1 MLMTYW
7 VVLMP
12 GRMLI
17 EHLQSVHIVVMIQH
31 FSCKFKLDPLT
42 NLQQISI
49 GVVDVQNNGMIDE
62 SFSWNRMELGQGQV

>member
-1 MLMTYW
+1 MTYW

-12 GRMLI
+12 GRMLT
-17 EHLQSVHIVVMIQH
+17 EHLQSVHIVVMIQL
-31 FSCKFKLDPLT
+31 FLCKSKLDPLT

>member
-1 MLMTYW
+1 MTYW

-31 FSCKFKLDPLT
+31 FSCKSKLDQRMS
-42 NLQQISI
+42 LQQISI

-62 SFSWNRMELGQGQV
+62 SFSWNRVELGQGQV

>member
-1 MLMTYW
+1 MTYW
-7 VVLMP
+7 VALMP

-17 EHLQSVHIVVMIQH
+17 EHLQSVRIVVMIQL

>member
-1 MLMTYW
+1 
-7 VVLMP
+7 MP

-17 EHLQSVHIVVMIQH
+17 EHLQSVRIVVMIQL